1 MTTSNKLTIYA
12 RIFLI
17 NVMLSPDGSPPKM
30 SNEARVYIPRRDV
43 ADDDS
48 DSDDD
53 DDVTGSHSGSLQL
66 LLVVL

>member
-1 MTTSNKLTIYA
+1 
-12 RIFLI
+12 
-17 NVMLSPDGSPPKM
+17 MLSPDGSPPKM

-43 ADDDS
+43 TDDDS

-53 DDVTGSHSGSLQL
+53 DDVTSPHSGSLQL